1 MKRFIIA
8 ITLFIITVSCCIA
21 ENIWLDNTVK
31 YFASD
36 IDSIV
41 SEVNG
46 HNADKAK
53 NLATDIVNRW
63 QEQQIFL
70 STFIN
75 HDHLEEITQTMI
87 SMRTNLSQGQVE
99 DFFVDS
105 EVSKSQLEHLRDN
118 DLPSIQ
124 NIL

>member
-8 ITLFIITVSCCIA
+8 IILFAITVSCCIA

-31 YFASD
+31 YFVSD
-36 IDSIV
+36 IDTIV
-41 SEVNG
+41 TEVNRE
-46 HNADKAK
+46 NSDKAK

-75 HDHLEEITQTMI
+75 HDHLEEITQAMI

-105 EVSKSQLEHLRDN
+105 ELSKSQFEHLRDN